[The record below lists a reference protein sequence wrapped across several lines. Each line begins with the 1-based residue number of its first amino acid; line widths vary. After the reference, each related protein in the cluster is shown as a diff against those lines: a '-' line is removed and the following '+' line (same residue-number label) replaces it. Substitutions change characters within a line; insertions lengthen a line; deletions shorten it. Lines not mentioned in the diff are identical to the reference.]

1 MQNKKKRNFFGGCIF
16 IDRKKPKQ
24 AKIDIKNTQN
34 NKIQSSTSSGTG
46 PVDAIYKAID
56 KQVDLKVVLNE
67 WRIEAVTEGIDA
79 IGDAIVKLEYEG
91 SLVIGR
97 GSDTDIL
104 VASAKA
110 YIDGLNKLSNK

>member
-1 MQNKKKRNFFGGCIF
+1 MVSVDIESGSNKN
-16 IDRKKPKQ
+16 PS
-24 AKIDIKNTQN
+24 AKINIKNTQN
-34 NKIQSSTSSGTG
+34 NKIKSSTSSGTG

-56 KQVDLKVVLNE
+56 KQINLKVVLNE

-79 IGDAIVKLEYEG
+79 IGDAIVKLEHEG
-91 SLVIGR
+91 NLVIGR

-110 YIDGLNKLSNK
+110 YIDGLNKLTNK